1 MPNTSRLRSGRPVV
15 ETADLTRRAALL
27 TVAGWAAA
35 ATLPAAARARTHTIV
50 MEKMRFGPSPTGL
63 RVGDTIVWVN
73 RDLFRHTATAR
84 NRSFDVDLA
93 PGASGRT
100 ILRTPGTVDYICR
113 FHPGMTGR
121 LVVAS

>member
-1 MPNTSRLRSGRPVV
+1 M

-27 TVAGWAAA
+27 TVAASAAA
-35 ATLPAAARARTHTIV
+35 AAALPVAARARTHTIV
-50 MEKMRFGPSPTGL
+50 MEKMRFGPSPTSL

>member
-1 MPNTSRLRSGRPVV
+1 M
-15 ETADLTRRAALL
+15 EIAAQTRRAVLL
-27 TVAGWAAA
+27 TAAA
-35 ATLPAAARARTHTIV
+35 SATAAALPATARTRTHTIV
-50 MEKMRFGPSPTGL
+50 MEKMRFGPSPSGL

-93 PGASGRT
+93 PNASGRT
-100 ILRTPGTVDYICR
+100 VLRTAGTVDYICR

-121 LVVAS
+121 LTVAV